1 MRYIYA
7 QQDNTVIKYFTHPN
21 RMISEIVDNLNEG
34 RLQSVLNALYET
46 AVDVNEPYNGE
57 SLLGYAVANRV
68 PIIVQL
74 LLQKGAD
81 PSFQNALGN
90 TPLMTLLDA
99 GYTKADV
106 NAQNIYL
113 SNNRPEIPFETILAL
128 LVSRTNLKRTN
139 MHGQTALHIAL
150 SRHLW
155 DAALLL
161 VREGAPLD
169 VQTVTGE
176 TVFHTLSFQTG
187 ADEGLVV
194 LQAMTPGIPTD
205 LLNARTSS
213 GQTALEGA
221 AVFGNYRIAEHL
233 VYKGAT
239 VTPDLLELIRDSED
253 GPLSELAEHITHK
266 EDVLPPMRPQDLEVL
281 FGVELEICAKLT
293 PECAGEASGKRM
305 NPAIFQQKEWTELFE
320 LFSRF
325 ILKKS
330 PKAALMSKRYG
341 HMYVSSGQKY
351 GVSHI
356 LNLNTFRL
364 ETLSEPKKIAYDR
377 PFFTVDRSVV
387 CGDYQVRE
395 GYANRRP
402 NYMPAID
409 ETFHLELVSPI
420 LKSLDELRDLL
431 DFLGMRSGACF
442 VANDSAGF
450 HVNVSLRNKVTQK
463 PIPLTADFFTR
474 TFFPRYRAWEAEL
487 YPRVRAGPTN
497 YAKCIGG
504 IESERFPQ
512 LYREICENKYV
523 TVHRKDA
530 RELVEFRLFGST
542 NDLDRLVMYT
552 DLATQFL
559 RDAYLEWYHFYKP
572 TLDQTDRAILCA
584 QTRIHRSLLN
594 VEAKMRVRKTAKLR
608 KLRNT
613 LQRNMRTVGTLR
625 FRNAK
630 GRMSALNTLKTQTK
644 NM

>member
-1 MRYIYA
+1 
-7 QQDNTVIKYFTHPN
+7 
-21 RMISEIVDNLNEG
+21 MISEIVDHLKEG
-34 RLQSVLNALYET
+34 NFQAVLDSLYET

-57 SLLGYAVANRV
+57 SLLGYAVERHIPA
-68 PIIVQL
+68 IVQL

-81 PSFQNALGN
+81 PSFQNFLGN

-99 GYTKADV
+99 GYTKEDT
-106 NAQNIYL
+106 NIQHIDL
-113 SNNRPEIPFETILAL
+113 NKNRQPEIPFEQILTL
-128 LVSRTNLKRTN
+128 LVHRTDLKRTN

-150 SRHLW
+150 SRCLW

-161 VREGAPLD
+161 VREGAPLNI
-169 VQTVTGE
+169 QTHAGE
-176 TVFHTLSFQTG
+176 TVFHTMAVQTG
-187 ADEGLVV
+187 ADAGLVV
-194 LQAMTPGIPTD
+194 LQAMTPEIPTD
-205 LLNARTSS
+205 LLNVRSAS

-221 AVFGNYRIAEHL
+221 AAFGNYRIAEHL
-233 VYKGAT
+233 VYKGAM
-239 VTPDLLELIRDSED
+239 VTPDLLDLIRDSED
-253 GPLSELAEHITHK
+253 GPLSELAEHITRK
-266 EDVLPPMRPQDLEVL
+266 DDVLPPMRPQDLEVL

-293 PECAGEASGKRM
+293 PECAGESSGKRM
-305 NPAIFQQKEWTELFE
+305 NPDIFQQKEWTELFE

-330 PKAALMSKRYG
+330 PKAALMRKRYD

-364 ETLSEPKKIAYDR
+364 EELSEVKKITYDR

-387 CGDYQVRE
+387 CGDYRIPE
-395 GYANRRP
+395 GHENRRP

-420 LKSLDELRDLL
+420 LTSLDELRDLL
-431 DFLGMRSGACF
+431 EFLGMRSTACF

-474 TFFPRYRAWEAEL
+474 TFFPRYRSWEAKL
-487 YPRVRAGPTN
+487 YPRVRTGITE

-504 IESERFPQ
+504 IEVERFPQ

-523 TVHRKDA
+523 TVHRKDV

-542 NDLDRLVMYT
+542 NDLNRLVMYT
-552 DLATQFL
+552 DMATQFL

-572 TLDQTDRAILCA
+572 TLDQTDRDILGI
-584 QTRIHRSLLN
+584 QTQLRRSLLG
-594 VEAKMRVRKTAKLR
+594 VEAKLRARKTAKLR

-613 LQRNMRTVGTLR
+613 LQRNLRTVGTLR

-630 GRMSALNTLKTQTK
+630 GRIAALNTLKTHTK